1 MAVGGF
7 VPLIRRLGVVPHVG
21 GRRHQDRLTARSRR
35 RRAADGRGGHVGRR
49 TVGVV
54 VVRYAK
60 TKTAVGTLVVVVA
73 VVVVARRTTTLDV
86 AVAS

>member
-1 MAVGGF
+1 VAVGGS
-7 VPLIRRLGVVPHVG
+7 VPLIRRLGAVPHVG
-21 GRRHQDRLTARSRR
+21 GRRHQDRLTARGRR
-35 RRAADGRGGHVGRR
+35 WRAADGRGGHLGR

-54 VVRYAK
+54 VVRYSK

-73 VVVVARRTTTLDV
+73 VVVARRTTTLNV